1 MEKIE
6 MESLV
11 KQLKAAGLNED
22 QIMETFY
29 ETFQEGKMDRKD
41 LEACAEFMGYEL
53 TDDFKND
60 PTPDPIAQ
68 EGAEGITKEEAE
80 AAKEI
85 KPGESP
91 EEFKEAVTEEA
102 KEENPAP
109 APEGGEPA
117 KSEEPKPEAKPE
129 AKPEG
134 KEEELD
140 EDKEWEEVQKKFN
153 WQNATKRTT
162 SSKVMTFQT
171 IHELQK
177 GKLLHLWL
185 TPLI

>member
-1 MEKIE
+1 MDRTE

-11 KQLKAAGLNED
+11 KQLKAAGLTKE

-60 PTPDPIAQ
+60 QTPDPIAN
-68 EGAEGITKEEAE
+68 GGEGITKEEAE

-85 KPGESP
+85 KPGESA
-91 EEFKEAVTEEA
+91 EEFKEAV
-102 KEENPAP
+102 
-109 APEGGEPA
+109 EGGELKGEEPKA
-117 KSEEPKPEAKPE
+117 LSEEPKAEPKKPE
-129 AKPEG
+129 SKSD
-134 KEEELD
+134 EEID

-153 WQNATKRTT
+153 W
-162 SSKVMTFQT
+162 
-171 IHELQK
+171 
-177 GKLLHLWL
+177 
-185 TPLI
+185 

>member
-1 MEKIE
+1 MDRTE

-11 KQLKAAGLNED
+11 KQLKAAGLNEE

-60 PTPDPIAQ
+60 PTPDPIASGG
-68 EGAEGITKEEAE
+68 EGGEGITKEEAE

-85 KPGESP
+85 KPGESA
-91 EEFKEAVTEEA
+91 EEFKQAVEGEGEQP
-102 KEENPAP
+102 KGEQP
-109 APEGGEPA
+109 APEAPKEGAEEAPKG
-117 KSEEPKPEAKPE
+117 EEPKSESKPE
-129 AKPEG
+129 
-134 KEEELD
+134 EEVD

-153 WQNATKRTT
+153 W
-162 SSKVMTFQT
+162 
-171 IHELQK
+171 
-177 GKLLHLWL
+177 
-185 TPLI
+185 

>member
-1 MEKIE
+1 MDRTE

-11 KQLKAAGLNED
+11 KQLKAAGLTEE

-53 TDDFKND
+53 TDGFKSD
-60 PTPDPIAQ
+60 PTPDPIAAP
-68 EGAEGITKEEAE
+68 EGEGGEGITKEEAE

-91 EEFKEAVTEEA
+91 KEFQQAV
-102 KEENPAP
+102 
-109 APEGGEPA
+109 EGGEPKGEEPKA
-117 KSEEPKPEAKPE
+117 PEAPSEEPKAEPKKPE
-129 AKPEG
+129 SKSD
-134 KEEELD
+134 EEID

-153 WQNATKRTT
+153 W
-162 SSKVMTFQT
+162 
-171 IHELQK
+171 
-177 GKLLHLWL
+177 
-185 TPLI
+185 

>member
-1 MEKIE
+1 MERTE

-11 KQLKAAGLNED
+11 KQLKAAGLTEE

-60 PTPDPIAQ
+60 PTPDPIAAP
-68 EGAEGITKEEAE
+68 EGEGGEGITKEEAE

-85 KPGESP
+85 KPGESA
-91 EEFKEAVTEEA
+91 EEFKEAV
-102 KEENPAP
+102 
-109 APEGGEPA
+109 EGGEPKGEEPKA
-117 KSEEPKPEAKPE
+117 PEAPKAPSEEPKAEPEKPE
-129 AKPEG
+129 SKSN
-134 KEEELD
+134 EEID

-153 WQNATKRTT
+153 W
-162 SSKVMTFQT
+162 
-171 IHELQK
+171 
-177 GKLLHLWL
+177 
-185 TPLI
+185 